1 MRFVPTKTAEQQ
13 SGLVLHRARHLFV
26 RQQTSVINAIRDQC
40 CKT

>member
-26 RQQTSVINAIRDQC
+26 RQQPR
-40 CKT
+40 